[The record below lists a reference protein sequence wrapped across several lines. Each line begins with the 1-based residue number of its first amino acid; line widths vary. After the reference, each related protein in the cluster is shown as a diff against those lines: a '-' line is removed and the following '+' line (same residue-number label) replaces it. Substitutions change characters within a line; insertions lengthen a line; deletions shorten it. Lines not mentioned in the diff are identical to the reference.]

1 MSGSDCRSFFVNE
14 RTFEIMADPESMK
27 LQALIDID
35 RDIAMGLSSTTPGP
49 NG

>member
-1 MSGSDCRSFFVNE
+1 MNE
-14 RTFEIMADPESMK
+14 RTFEIMADPESIK

-35 RDIAMGLSSTTPGP
+35 RDIAMGLSSTTPAP